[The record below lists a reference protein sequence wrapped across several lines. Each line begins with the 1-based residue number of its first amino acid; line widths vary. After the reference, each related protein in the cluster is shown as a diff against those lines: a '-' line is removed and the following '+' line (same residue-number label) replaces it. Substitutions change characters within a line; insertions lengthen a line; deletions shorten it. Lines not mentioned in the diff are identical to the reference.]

1 MKKQRAAQSAGRSST
16 VRTRS
21 AAAFDDRQ
29 RVAARVSPNDPGSAL
44 LTAEPLSDP
53 LKTAER
59 LFRVRLLRPA
69 HVHDQIARAGS
80 YVELAAL
87 DAAALVRAGQAV
99 LTDTADLRALMQ
111 AAAE

>member
-1 MKKQRAAQSAGRSST
+1 MKKQRSAHPAGRPSDEQQGF
-16 VRTRS
+16 
-21 AAAFDDRQ
+21 AAALHGQQ
-29 RVAARVSPNDPGSAL
+29 RAEGGWPQRPETRPAQ
-44 LTAEPLSDP
+44 AEPLSDP

-111 AAAE
+111 EAAE